1 MGRSKLAYI
10 RRLVS
15 RIKNTGDH
23 QIVRHFLTPAWF
35 RNRLNPTV
43 PALAGCMSL
52 CSLERGSIDLCCDVR
67 QEHREA
73 KVQREVW
80 VIDLL

>member
-15 RIKNTGDH
+15 RIKKTGDY
-23 QIVRHFLTPAWF
+23 QIVRP
-35 RNRLNPTV
+35 V